1 MNDATGFKDRIA
13 TAVEY
18 APEPPRPLYR
28 ELPEPTRFPVD
39 ALGPILGKAA
49 KAIATQIGCPVECAA
64 NSILAVASLAS
75 QGCANAILP
84 IGEGKPVPLSLYLLT
99 VLDSGERKSSAD
111 SLALKPVRQYERD
124 LAESEAAERQAFANE
139 EAAYRAHEKYLTG
152 HLNKDRSGLAAALK
166 QLGPPPQPPLLPVLA
181 PSGDQTMEGLFRIY
195 QQGRPS
201 LAMLCDDAATFLGG
215 HSLKQEQKSATV
227 ANLCRAWDGSKLE
240 RIRGGEGVT
249 ILYDRRLAAH
259 LMVQSGV
266 AANFLSDAQ
275 FADQGLLARF
285 LFSAPKGLAGTRIRD
300 DTKYQAAMAPTLS
313 DLAEYGGAIARLLRS
328 PIRWK
333 KEHDRTAGIVLG
345 ALCFTDEARQLY
357 VEFYNNIERKMGPD
371 GSLCSVKAFASKL
384 PENAARIAGT
394 MELIANAKAQ
404 SIGAAMLGNAIK
416 IAEYYLAEFM
426 RLKAAGA
433 IDPALREAEKL
444 RLWLQSRPVDVIP
457 LRDVYRLGPAS
468 LRDAQS
474 ARSTMKVLEDHGWVL
489 ALPKG
494 HLIDG
499 KSHKEAWAIVRGQTL

>member
-1 MNDATGFKDRIA
+1 MNDATDFKDRIA
-13 TAVEY
+13 TAIEY

-111 SLALKPVRQYERD
+111 SLALGPVRAFERE
-124 LAESEAAERQAFANE
+124 LAEGEAEAKQAFASKLAAYTAQE
-139 EAAYRAHEKYLTG
+139 KFLTTKSKGEQAKLEAALRE
-152 HLNKDRSGLAAALK
+152 
-166 QLGPPPQPPLLPVLA
+166 LGPPPQPPLLPVLA
-181 PSGDQTMEGLFRIY
+181 PSGDQTMEGLFRVY

-215 HSLKQEQKSATV
+215 HSLKQEQKAATV

-240 RIRGGEGVT
+240 RIRGGDGVI

-300 DTKYQAAMAPTLS
+300 DAKYQAAMALTLC
-313 DLAEYGGAIARLLRS
+313 DLQEYSAAIARLLRS

-333 KEHDRTAGIVLG
+333 NEHDRTAGIELA
-345 ALCFTDEARQLY
+345 ALCFTGEARRMY

-394 MELIANAKAQ
+394 LELIANAKAQ
-404 SIGAAMLGNAIK
+404 SIGDTVLGNAIK
-416 IAEYYLAEFM
+416 LAEYYLSEYL
-426 RLKAAGA
+426 RLRAAGA
-433 IDPALREAEKL
+433 IDPSLREAEKL
-444 RLWLQSRPVDVIP
+444 RLWLQSRSDDEIP
-457 LRDVYRLGPAS
+457 LRKVYRHGPAS
-468 LRDAQS
+468 LRDAKS

-489 ALPKG
+489 ALPEG

-499 KSHKEAWAIVRGQTL
+499 QAHKEAWTIVKC

>member
-1 MNDATGFKDRIA
+1 MTDATDFKDRIA
-13 TAVEY
+13 TASEY

-28 ELPEPTRFPVD
+28 ELPEPRPFPVD
-39 ALGPILGKAA
+39 ALGPILGNAA

-111 SLALKPVRQYERD
+111 SLALRPVRAFERE
-124 LAESEAAERQAFANE
+124 LAEANAGEQQAFE
-139 EAAYRAHEKYLTG
+139 SKLAAYTVQEKFLT
-152 HLNKDRSGLAAALK
+152 NKNKGKQAELEGALR
-166 QLGPPPQPPLLPVLA
+166 QLGPAPQPPLLPVLA
-181 PSGDQTMEGLFRIY
+181 PSGDQTMEGLFRVY

-215 HSLKQEQKSATV
+215 HSLKQEQKATTV

-240 RIRGGEGVT
+240 RIRGGDGVT

-266 AANFLSDAQ
+266 AANFLSDPQ

-300 DTKYQAAMAPTLS
+300 DAKYQAAMAQTLC
-313 DLAEYGGAIARLLRS
+313 DLQEYGDAIARLLRS

-333 KEHDRTAGIVLG
+333 NEHDRTAGIELG
-345 ALCFTDEARQLY
+345 ALCFTSEARQIY

-371 GSLCSVKAFASKL
+371 GNLCSIKAFASKL

-394 MELIANAKAQ
+394 LELIANAKAQ

-416 IAEYYLAEFM
+416 LAEYYLGEYV
-426 RLKAAGA
+426 RLVAAGA
-433 IDPALREAEKL
+433 IDPALREADKL
-444 RLWLQSRPVDVIP
+444 RLWLQTRPENVIP
-457 LRDVYRLGPAS
+457 LRDVYRLGPTS
-468 LRDAQS
+468 LRDAKS
-474 ARSTMKVLEDHGWVL
+474 ARAAMKVLEDHGWVL
-489 ALPKG
+489 ALPNG

-499 KSHKEAWAIVRGQTL
+499 QAHKEAWAIVKM